1 MTVQRKKRRLKS
13 TRDPIM
19 DVGQKKRASL
29 SAGVTRR
36 DPKAAAPAA
45 GNKAAGNKAAG
56 TKAAGTKPRTPKATH
71 PADQKFDAERKAFRE
86 GQKGKGKAAVVKKDL
101 KTQLAERMDAFNDRI
116 KNHKTAADLQ
126 MKLIDLR
133 EKVQKDNLVLRQKAT
148 KTNVERRLA
157 ARLKAMQ
164 ARKPKIDGNK
174 VVVPKAEK
182 PTYTKV
188 EPKLKAVPRI
198 EKGKIT
204 YKPRVAKPKDPGAV
218 AAGKKAAKTAAKSG
232 PKAA

>member
-36 DPKAAAPAA
+36 DDKTAAPAA
-45 GNKAAGNKAAG
+45 EG
-56 TKAAGTKPRTPKATH
+56 TKAKTRTKKAAVH
-71 PADQKFDAERKAFRE
+71 PDDKKFDDERKAFRE

-101 KTQLAERMDAFNDRI
+101 KAQLAERMDAFNDRI

-164 ARKPKIDGNK
+164 ARKPKISGDK
-174 VVVPKAEK
+174 IVVPKAEK

>member
-36 DPKAAAPAA
+36 DSKPAA
-45 GNKAAGNKAAG
+45 QAAG
-56 TKAAGTKPRTPKATH
+56 TKAAGTKPRTPKAPAH

-101 KTQLAERMDAFNDRI
+101 KTQLAERMNAFNDRI

-126 MKLIDLR
+126 MKLIGLR

-188 EPKLKAVPRI
+188 DPKLKAVPRI

>member
-29 SAGVTRR
+29 SAGVARR
-36 DPKAAAPAA
+36 DSKPAAPAA
-45 GNKAAGNKAAG
+45 EG
-56 TKAAGTKPRTPKATH
+56 TKAKTRTPKAPAH

-101 KTQLAERMDAFNDRI
+101 KTQLAERMNAFNDRI

-126 MKLIDLR
+126 MKLLVVR

-218 AAGKKAAKTAAKSG
+218 AAGKKAAKTSAKSG

>member
-36 DPKAAAPAA
+36 DSKPAAPAAAPAA
-45 GNKAAGNKAAG
+45 EG
-56 TKAAGTKPRTPKATH
+56 TKAKTRTKKAPAH

-101 KTQLAERMDAFNDRI
+101 KTQLAERMSAFNDRI

-126 MKLIDLR
+126 MKLIGLR

-188 EPKLKAVPRI
+188 EPKLKQVPRI

-218 AAGKKAAKTAAKSG
+218 AAGKKAAKTSAKSG

>member
-1 MTVQRKKRRLKS
+1 MARVS
-13 TRDPIM
+13 
-19 DVGQKKRASL
+19 
-29 SAGVTRR
+29 
-36 DPKAAAPAA
+36 
-45 GNKAAGNKAAG
+45 
-56 TKAAGTKPRTPKATH
+56 
-71 PADQKFDAERKAFRE
+71 
-86 GQKGKGKAAVVKKDL
+86 QKGFVMAA
-101 KTQLAERMDAFNDRI
+101 I
-116 KNHKTAADLQ
+116 TATTGIIDVQ
-126 MKLIDLR
+126 GIVDKLMTLENAPIDKL
-133 EKVQKDNLVLRQKAT
+133 KAT